1 MLIKSI
7 TLQRKTIGNST
18 NLFGILT
25 IESQAHGK
33 FYFSTIEN
41 NEQKIKADTYPLRYT
56 WSPRFKQ
63 ETLHIMGVNSRT
75 GIRIHPANRG
85 SDLQGCIGVGLCNHS
100 DEIPNM
106 IHSSRL
112 STQILEGLLW
122 KDQNH
127 QITIKDIKN
136 ETKITREISNSI
148 IA

>member
-7 TLQRKTIGNST
+7 TLQRKQVGNYN

-25 IESQAHGK
+25 VETQSHGK

-41 NEQKIKADTYPLRYT
+41 NEKKIKADTYPISYT
-56 WSPRFKQ
+56 WSSRFKE

-100 DEIPNM
+100 EEIPNM
-106 IHSSRL
+106 IHASRL

-122 KDQNH
+122 KDQRYK
-127 QITIKDIKN
+127 ITIKDIKN
-136 ETKITREISNSI
+136 ETKIIRKISDSI